1 MGKRNYRILIVDDD
15 KDVLTTLKLVLGHYF
30 THLETERFIAN
41 LPNRLATEK
50 YDLVLLDMNFR
61 KGMDSGQEGLYWLQQ
76 IKQHDPATAIVL
88 ITAYGDIELAVEAMK
103 QGADDFL
110 LKPWTNEK
118 LLGIVEK
125 ALPKKV
131 KPETEKHPEI
141 ALVFGDSPT
150 MTAVMKTVQKVA
162 PTAANVLLLG
172 ENGTGKSSIASAIH
186 QLSLRQQAPF
196 VAADL
201 GTLNENLFE
210 SALFGHMKGA
220 FTGAQ
225 IERQGFF
232 QQANGGTLFL
242 DEIANIP
249 MELQA
254 KLLSVLQNRTL
265 NKLGSTQEEAIDI
278 RLIAATNQDIQA
290 LVKQKAFRQ
299 DLLFRLNTITITLP
313 PLRERPE
320 DLPRLY
326 EYFVQQF
333 ALKYNKSIKTQ
344 TGTLKKL
351 SRYQW
356 PGNIRELQNCI
367 ERAVIMCEEETIG
380 PEDFMLSERL
390 NDAALFQSYNLEAIE
405 KMLILKAIDQHHG
418 NLTQAAKE
426 LGLTRPSLYR
436 RMEKYDL

>member
-1 MGKRNYRILIVDDD
+1 MDDD

-30 THLETERFIAN
+30 THIETERYIAN

-50 YDLVLLDMNFR
+50 YDLILLDMNFR

-103 QGADDFL
+103 QGASDFL

-125 ALPKKV
+125 SLPKKV
-131 KPETEKHPEI
+131 KSETEKHPEI

-150 MTAVMKTVQKVA
+150 MAAVMKTVQKVA

-172 ENGTGKSSIASAIH
+172 ENGTGKSSIARAIH

-201 GTLNENLFE
+201 GALNENLFE
-210 SALFGHMKGA
+210 SALFGHTKGA

-225 IERQGFF
+225 SERQGFF

-265 NKLGSTQEEAIDI
+265 NKLGSTREEAIDI
-278 RLIAATNQDIQA
+278 RLITATNQDIQTR
-290 LVKQKAFRQ
+290 VKQKAFRQ

-344 TGTLKKL
+344 AGTLKKL

-380 PEDFMLSERL
+380 PEDFMLSEKL
-390 NDAALFQSYNLEAIE
+390 NDAALFQSYNLEAVE